1 VFGIH
6 ADGDRAVVDQT
17 DYHVRSEN
25 AAPDRF
31 RDFLFQPQTKLFI
44 ILSCDVRSCCANEG
58 RPISFSG
65 FGKKRKLACHQHLSS
80 DILDRAVHGAGIVRK
95 DPKPGNLSNEPKEF
109 LFRITFLDAQKNKE
123 ADADFAN
130 DAVFNRDRSL
140 RYALNHHPH
149 LTGFK
154 ISAEVRK
161 AKKNIVEFGDLQFST
176 RVRVGNLERHTFM
189 CRLGNCLMNALT
201 ALFLALLVGASVAFY
216 LRIFRLVYFQAGG
229 KVVASHFAR
238 VDAYLAVGCVTMF
251 IAQCFQSLQ
260 GSRGA
265 LPASI
270 DTTFLFLVQLG
281 FWVFVI
287 GTIVLSLV
295 LRGMHPSA
303 LFGFDRLSF
312 FKVFFLGV
320 ALLFAALPL
329 ILASSTMTSNFL
341 RSDPQRD
348 TQPIMRLFEH
358 ASDPSRRVPLI
369 ILAVVIAP
377 ISEEFVFRGFLYGV
391 LKRYAGGLSALF
403 FSGLLFALIHM
414 HIPSLL
420 PLFLLGCVL
429 TFAYELSGSLLVPM
443 AMHALFNTLTLVQV
457 FFASR

>member
-1 VFGIH
+1 
-6 ADGDRAVVDQT
+6 
-17 DYHVRSEN
+17 
-25 AAPDRF
+25 
-31 RDFLFQPQTKLFI
+31 
-44 ILSCDVRSCCANEG
+44 
-58 RPISFSG
+58 
-65 FGKKRKLACHQHLSS
+65 
-80 DILDRAVHGAGIVRK
+80 
-95 DPKPGNLSNEPKEF
+95 
-109 LFRITFLDAQKNKE
+109 
-123 ADADFAN
+123 
-130 DAVFNRDRSL
+130 
-140 RYALNHHPH
+140 
-149 LTGFK
+149 
-154 ISAEVRK
+154 
-161 AKKNIVEFGDLQFST
+161 
-176 RVRVGNLERHTFM
+176 
-189 CRLGNCLMNALT
+189 MNALT

-216 LRIFRLVYFQAGG
+216 LRIFKSVYLRGGG

-238 VDAYLAVGCVTMF
+238 ADAYLAAGCVTIF
-251 IAQCFQSLQ
+251 IVQCFQSLQ

-281 FWVFVI
+281 FWIFVI
-287 GTIVLSLV
+287 GTIVLSLA
-295 LRGMHPSA
+295 LRGMHLSG
-303 LFGFDRLSF
+303 LFGFDRLGF
-312 FKVFFLGV
+312 LKLFFLAV

-348 TQPIMRLFEH
+348 AQPIMQLFEH
-358 ASDPSRRVPLI
+358 ASDPSKRVPLI
-369 ILAVVIAP
+369 LLAVVIAP

-443 AMHALFNTLTLVQV
+443 TMHALFNTLTLVQV
-457 FFASR
+457 FFTGR